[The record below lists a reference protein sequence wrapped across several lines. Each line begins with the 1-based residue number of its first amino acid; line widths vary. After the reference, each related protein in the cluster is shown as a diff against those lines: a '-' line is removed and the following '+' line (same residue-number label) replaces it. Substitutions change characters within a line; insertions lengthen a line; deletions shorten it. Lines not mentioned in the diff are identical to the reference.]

1 MSKLNILAI
10 ETLQGGD
17 YDLSTVLKVISN
29 INNTAL
35 KVGVALIG
43 LSAIVG
49 FIMLG
54 IVDVEQKEKV
64 KARLKQTFFGLIGM
78 ILAISLVNFV
88 IKLFN

>member
-1 MSKLNILAI
+1 MNKLNILAI
-10 ETLQGGD
+10 DTLQGGD
-17 YDLSTVLKVISN
+17 YDLNKVLKIISD

-54 IVDVEQKEKV
+54 VVDVDQKEKV
-64 KARLKQTFFGLIGM
+64 KARLKQTFFGLVGM

>member
-17 YDLSTVLKVISN
+17 YDLNKVLKIISD

>member
-1 MSKLNILAI
+1 MNKLNILAI

-17 YDLSTVLKVISN
+17 YDLNKVLKIISD

-43 LSAIVG
+43 LSAIIG

-64 KARLKQTFFGLIGM
+64 KARLKQTFFGLVGM